1 MLNEKPSVQ
10 GTYENLKQSAVYLMF
25 KNSAEIMRLSGYL
38 GLIEELLLGL
48 NGTLLLTT
56 NQLFFDKIYPS
67 IEETYAAVGAEI

>member
-1 MLNEKPSVQ
+1 
-10 GTYENLKQSAVYLMF
+10 MF

-56 NQLFFDKIYPS
+56 NQLFLLK
-67 IEETYAAVGAEI
+67 VL